1 MTLTGPWKKKVPHFL
16 EIEVTSFKEINLQ
29 RDKAVRE
36 NEEEGRQSI
45 KIMFSC
51 VEANR
56 RSDAFLFWCDQWH
69 STLFSYK
76 TTEQ

>member
-1 MTLTGPWKKKVPHFL
+1 MTLTGPRKKKVPHFL

-56 RSDAFLFWCDQWH
+56 WSDAFCDQWH